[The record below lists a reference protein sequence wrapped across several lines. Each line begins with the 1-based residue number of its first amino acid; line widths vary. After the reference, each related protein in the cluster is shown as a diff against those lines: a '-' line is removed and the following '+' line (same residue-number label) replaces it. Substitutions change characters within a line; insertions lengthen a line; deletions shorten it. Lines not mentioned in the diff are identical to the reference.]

1 MKTNQKGIIL
11 EHWHT
16 GMKVP
21 NGWQSLHLP
30 KDYTLENDTSYDA
43 SVFFVIKGCISL
55 FIGNKKNSLIDAQ
68 EMFIISQEN
77 LCKMKMEE
85 STHVMM
91 CSFQIESLVSDQ
103 NIINELISYGKDE
116 SNHFEKLPIKKGIS
130 DYLIQLDQCMKEGL
144 DSAYYLELK
153 KRELFLLLFFYYS
166 KQSLAKFLHCILF
179 EDIQFRGFIMKNY
192 YKVKNVQNLA
202 DLANYSAS
210 GFIKRFHRCF
220 NESPYKWM
228 QRQKANQILFDIKE
242 GTKSLQEIAALYNFS
257 SYQHFANF
265 CKIQFG
271 FPPTKIPD
279 KYVVES
285 SN

>member
-1 MKTNQKGIIL
+1 MIL
-11 EHWHT
+11 EQWHP
-16 GMKVP
+16 GSKIP
-21 NGWQSLHLP
+21 KAWLSLHLP
-30 KDYTLENDTSYDA
+30 KDYTLENDTSHDA
-43 SVFFVIKGCISL
+43 SVFFVIKGSINLSV
-55 FIGNKKNSLIDAQ
+55 GNKENSLIGAQ

-85 STHVMM
+85 STHIMM
-91 CSFQIESLVSDQ
+91 CSFRIESLVSDQ
-103 NIINELISYGKDE
+103 NVIDELIHYGKVQ
-116 SNHFEKLPIKKGIS
+116 SNRFERLPIKKGIN
-130 DYLIQLDQCMKEGL
+130 DYLIQLDQCLQEGL
-144 DSAYYLELK
+144 ESAYYLELK
-153 KRELFLLLFFYYS
+153 RRELFLLLFFYYS
-166 KQSLAKFLHCILF
+166 KHSLAKFLHCILF

-192 YKVKNVQNLA
+192 QRVKNVQDLA

-242 GTKSLQEIAALYNFS
+242 GTKSLQEIATLYNFS